1 LKEMESWNNGK
12 NDNVNSKFKPV
23 INHSTIPSFQYSS
36 KGLIMRRILVLII
49 ILLGISLQYSCT
61 TVKPYQRI
69 FLNDPEMQMGSNAGK
84 AFENY
89 VLNIR
94 EGSIVPGS
102 KKASGG
108 CGCN

>member
-1 LKEMESWNNGK
+1 LIAGTNSITRKILSLKKRLNK
-12 NDNVNSKFKPV
+12 VSKIIYILILFV
-23 INHSTIPSFQYSS
+23 YILAFSS
-36 KGLIMRRILVLII
+36 C
-49 ILLGISLQYSCT
+49 S
-61 TVKPYQRI
+61 TVKPYQRV
-69 FLNDPEMQMGSNAGK
+69 FLNDPEMQMGSNSGK

>member
-1 LKEMESWNNGK
+1 M
-12 NDNVNSKFKPV
+12 
-23 INHSTIPSFQYSS
+23 
-36 KGLIMRRILVLII
+36 
-49 ILLGISLQYSCT
+49 QYSCT
-61 TVKPYQRI
+61 TVKPYQRAY
-69 FLNDPEMQMGSNAGK
+69 LNDPEMQMGNNAGK